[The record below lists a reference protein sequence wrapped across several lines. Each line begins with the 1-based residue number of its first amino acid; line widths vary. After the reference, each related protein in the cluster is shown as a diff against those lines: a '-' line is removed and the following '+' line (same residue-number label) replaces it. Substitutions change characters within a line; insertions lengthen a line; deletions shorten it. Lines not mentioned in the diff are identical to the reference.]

1 MPDLVLNETKQQ
13 AMRHLLGA
21 APCPGM
27 PLPSQHVLQWLAAL
41 IPCDGVVV
49 VFHDSARGVT
59 STVELGYP
67 PPDDP
72 APELQGR
79 SPGISVRQRRP
90 GRAGTLAISCPNGPD
105 GFVRVLLGRRLS
117 SFTEDDVALARMITP
132 VLVRLVHERP
142 TPSVPPTMTTQERA
156 VLAHL
161 TSGASNAQIA
171 RDLGIAES
179 TVRKHLE
186 HAYRK
191 LGVSGRTAAVARL
204 QERDLPGLDLKE
216 RIARVV

>member
-1 MPDLVLNETKQQ
+1 MPDLVLNDTKQQ

-21 APCPGM
+21 APCPGT

-49 VFHDSARGVT
+49 AFHDSARGTT
-59 STVELGYP
+59 STVELGCP
-67 PPDDP
+67 PPEDP
-72 APELQGR
+72 ALELSGR
-79 SPGISVRQRRP
+79 PPGISIRHRGP
-90 GRAGTLAISCPNGPD
+90 GHAGTLAIHCPNGPD
-105 GFVRVLLGRRLS
+105 GFVRVVLGRRLT

-132 VLVRLVHERP
+132 LLVRLVHERP
-142 TPSVPPTMTTQERA
+142 TPSVPPNLTTQERT
-156 VLAHL
+156 VLGHV
-161 TSGASNAQIA
+161 TTGASNAQIA

-191 LGVSGRTAAVARL
+191 LGVSGRTAAVARM

-216 RIARVV
+216 RISRVV

>member
-1 MPDLVLNETKQQ
+1 MPDLVLSEAKQQ
-13 AMRHLLGA
+13 ALRHLLGA
-21 APCPGM
+21 APCPGT
-27 PLPSQHVLQWLAAL
+27 PLPSQQVLAWLSTL
-41 IPCDGVVV
+41 IASDGIRVS
-49 VFHDSARGVT
+49 FHDRARGTT
-59 STVELGYP
+59 STVERGFP
-67 PPDDP
+67 PPDDAHEP
-72 APELQGR
+72 VGR
-79 SPGISVRQRRP
+79 PPGISLRHRRP
-90 GRAGTLAISCPNGPD
+90 GHAGTLAISCPNGPD
-105 GFVRVLLGRRLS
+105 GCVRLVLGRRLS
-117 SFTEDDVALARMITP
+117 SFTEDDVALARMIMP

-142 TPSVPPTMTTQERA
+142 TPDVPPNLTTQERT